1 MLNSL
6 WVILDNSPSLP
17 NKDDYISKIIPNWVS
32 FTAQLAALIV
42 LIIMIILFAY
52 KPVKKIIQKRQDY
65 IESNIHEAEV
75 NNATAHENALK
86 SEEMVLASKRE
97 AASIIQN
104 ATDQALIE
112 RNRIIEETNALVIKM
127 KNDAEAD
134 IASSQAEALENI
146 RKEMVSIALDAS
158 KEVLGREI
166 SEADNSRL
174 IEDFIKETSN

>member
-1 MLNSL
+1 M
-6 WVILDNSPSLP
+6 
-17 NKDDYISKIIPNWVS
+17 
-32 FTAQLAALIV
+32 
-42 LIIMIILFAY
+42 
-52 KPVKKIIQKRQDY
+52 
-65 IESNIHEAEV
+65 
-75 NNATAHENALK
+75 NNATARENALK

-104 ATDQALIE
+104 ATNQALLE
-112 RNRIIEETNALVIKM
+112 RNKIIEETNALVIKM

-134 IASSQAEALENI
+134 IASSQVEALENI

-166 SEADNSRL
+166 NEVDNTRL

>member
-6 WVILDNSPSLP
+6 WVIFDNSPSLP

-32 FTAQLAALIV
+32 FTAQLGALIV
-42 LIIMIILFAY
+42 LIIMIIIFAY

-65 IESNIHEAEV
+65 IESNIHDAEV
-75 NNATAHENALK
+75 SNATARENALQ

-104 ATDQALIE
+104 ATNQALLE
-112 RNRIIEETNALVIKM
+112 RNKIIEETNALVIKM

-166 SEADNSRL
+166 NEVDNTRL